1 VAHCQLDGTSDQ
13 WQHQRQHEHHHEI
26 GEPMTLSAEA
36 SKEAAKEPYRKPL
49 VNAVHALMRE
59 LDLDAIGKARAELA
73 LNLARR
79 LDASVDAK
87 AGTVAQAASGLSKE
101 LERLLTAMVDPGR
114 DAAAMEMIASIFRRD
129 DS

>member
-1 VAHCQLDGTSDQ
+1 
-13 WQHQRQHEHHHEI
+13 
-26 GEPMTLSAEA
+26 MTLSKAA
-36 SKEAAKEPYRKPL
+36 ADEAAREPSRKPL

-59 LDLDAIGKARAELA
+59 LDLDAIGRARAELA
-73 LNLARR
+73 LKLARR
-79 LDASVDAK
+79 LDASVDAR

-129 DS
+129 DQ